1 MTVEERRETDDH
13 SVGSRQSDPW
23 RAAFVVLLL
32 VGLAGAV
39 LWVLFGSRLLAVRQI
54 EVTGLDRLAE
64 AEVLAAADVAVG
76 TPLARVDTD
85 AVAARV
91 AELRLVES
99 VEVRRGWPTTLH
111 LEVAERV
118 PVLALAEEGGYLLVD
133 REGVGVTRTDT
144 RPEDHPL
151 VRVSGEVE
159 GNPAVAESCL
169 VVEALPDPLAA
180 AVDTVVA
187 TDRARI
193 TLELADG
200 ATVMWGDAGR
210 AADKARALEVL
221 VEQHPPEPGR
231 HYDVSAEGVAVV
243 R

>member
-1 MTVEERRETDDH
+1 
-13 SVGSRQSDPW
+13 QSDPW
-23 RAAFVVLLL
+23 RVAFVALLL

-99 VEVRRGWPTTLH
+99 VEVRRGWPSTLH

-133 REGVGVTRTDT
+133 REGVAVARSDT
-144 RPEDHPL
+144 RPEGRPL
-151 VRVSGEVE
+151 V
-159 GNPAVAESCL
+159 
-169 VVEALPDPLAA
+169 
-180 AVDTVVA
+180 
-187 TDRARI
+187 
-193 TLELADG
+193 
-200 ATVMWGDAGR
+200 
-210 AADKARALEVL
+210 
-221 VEQHPPEPGR
+221 
-231 HYDVSAEGVAVV
+231 
-243 R
+243 